1 MWRATGK
8 TKPKKTMRRIIFIKT
23 SIYLIHLLSQIKAVA
38 PGGGAPHVV
47 EPGDFSDV
55 VDL

>member
-23 SIYLIHLLSQIKAVA
+23 SIYLIHLLSQIKAV
-38 PGGGAPHVV
+38 GGGGDVV